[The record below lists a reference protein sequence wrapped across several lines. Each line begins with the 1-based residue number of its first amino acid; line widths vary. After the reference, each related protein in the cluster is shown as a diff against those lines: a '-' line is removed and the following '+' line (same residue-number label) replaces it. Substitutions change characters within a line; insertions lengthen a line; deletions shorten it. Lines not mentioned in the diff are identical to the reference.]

1 MLLAIVVIIFDCLK
15 RFFGLPVQERRE
27 GEIAALVRD
36 EVRILTNQMRTEL
49 DLIKSNFF
57 SEIRELLYQLRESLK
72 VLLLGG

>member
-1 MLLAIVVIIFDCLK
+1 MT
-15 RFFGLPVQERRE
+15 VQERRE

>member
-1 MLLAIVVIIFDCLK
+1 MT
-15 RFFGLPVQERRE
+15 VQERRE

-72 VLLLGG
+72 VLLLGD